1 VTEIVLDSSAL
12 IAVIHGE
19 TGADAVAPH
28 MDRAAVSA
36 VNLAET
42 YGKLL
47 REIFRPEELRDDV
60 ASLVLDVR
68 PFDAEQAF
76 IAGKLEP
83 ATKPLGL
90 SLGDRACLALAISLG
105 LPVLTGD
112 RQWLKADVGVD
123 VRLFR

>member
-1 VTEIVLDSSAL
+1 VSEVVLDSSAL

-19 TGADAVAPH
+19 VGADAVTPLLT
-28 MDRAAVSA
+28 RAAISA

-47 REIFRPEELRDDV
+47 REAFHPDELRQDI
-60 ASLVLDVR
+60 AALALDVR

-76 IAGKLEP
+76 IAGRMEP
-83 ATKPLGL
+83 ETKALGL
-90 SLGDRACLALAISLG
+90 SLGDRACLALALRLK
-105 LPVLTGD
+105 LPVLTAD
-112 RQWLKADVGVD
+112 RQWTKANLGVD